1 MGKTA
6 LELSPE
12 ERRSYHPAAAIRKRN
27 KERQKEI
34 KRHRDEAWQLAR
46 KAAELLKI
54 EFGARR
60 VVVFGSLAHAAWFTP
75 WSDVDLA
82 ARGIP
87 SARYFE
93 AVAAVSSLNPA
104 IQIDLVDPES
114 CPPRLLANIEREGV
128 GL

>member
-12 ERRSYHPAAAIRKRN
+12 ERRSYHPAAAICQRN
-27 KERQKEI
+27 KERQKDI
-34 KRHRDEAWQLAR
+34 KHRRDEAWLSAR
-46 KAAELLKI
+46 KAAELLKN

-75 WSDVDLA
+75 WSDVDILA
-82 ARGIP
+82 WGIP
-87 SARYFE
+87 PARYFE
-93 AVAAVSSLNPA
+93 AVAAVTSLSPG

-114 CPPRLLANIEREGV
+114 VHSRLLANIECEGV
-128 GL
+128 AL